1 VTENS
6 ESPII
11 ESAKYRQVLGHF
23 PTGVVIVTAMT
34 AEGPAGMAIGS
45 FSSLSLDPA
54 QVLYCPA
61 KNSGSWAKL
70 RTSPHFCVNV
80 LAEDQEDVSRLF
92 STKNEDKFSE
102 LGWKR
107 SANGSPLINGVLAHI
122 DCTISSILDGGDHDI
137 VIGDVTDLDVG
148 HEGAPLIF
156 FRGGYGRVTF

>member
-1 VTENS
+1 
-6 ESPII
+6 
-11 ESAKYRQVLGHF
+11 
-23 PTGVVIVTAMT
+23 
-34 AEGPAGMAIGS
+34 
-45 FSSLSLDPA
+45 
-54 QVLYCPA
+54 VLYCPA

-107 SANGSPLINGVLAHI
+107 SANGAPLINGVLAHI